1 MSSSL
6 TLAAFLSLA
15 NTCAPGI
22 APETLAAIV
31 QTESRMNPIAINVNG
46 VGGGTIRVRTKA
58 EAIAKAR
65 DLMRAGRSFDAGIAQ
80 INNRNWEWLG
90 VNVETVFDPCQNI
103 KAQANLLTSY
113 SRYNTGSPTRGLQYA
128 ARVQAN
134 RSVVRQQTNVRS
146 VPARVVRTT
155 CPGAPPRWDAWGTA
169 RHVARCAQTIQ
180 TLASNAEYP

>member
-1 MSSSL
+1 MSSAL

-22 APETLAAIV
+22 ASETLAAIV

-46 VGGGTIRVRTKA
+46 TGGGTVRVRNKS

-65 DLMRAGRSFDAGIAQ
+65 ELIRAGRNFDAGIAQ
-80 INNRNWEWLG
+80 INSKNWQWLG

-128 ARVQAN
+128 ARVHAN
-134 RSVVRQQTNVRS
+134 RSVVRQQMNVRT
-146 VPARVVRTT
+146 VPARIVPTA
-155 CPGAPPRWDAWGTA
+155 CPGAPPRWDAWGSS
-169 RHVARCAQTIQ
+169 RHSARCADRIQ
-180 TLASNAEYP
+180 TLASNTEYP